1 MDKSLKSHYYY
12 GEFIVSKLV
21 VAIPAYNEEQ
31 SIGRVITNILNEKHH
46 LPDLQILVIDDG
58 STDNTANV
66 AIDAGA
72 DVVVGHTANLGVSSA
87 YSTGI
92 CLSLYCGA
100 DIICFI
106 DADNQFDSSE
116 IEKVIEPVLVGLA
129 DLVIGSRFVSRNNT
143 KRIPILNS
151 VANRTMSRFLSIFLG
166 FRVYDV
172 ESGFR
177 AISKEAAAKLELL
190 GIGSFSH
197 DMLLDLVSKGFRVH
211 EVPVNVR
218 YFQDRI
224 SRVIKGFLRYGFKS
238 LFSILMKSLVIRGH
252 LSNIGKN
259 PQSVR
264 IVYKSPKVRLDKSE
278 SVIVA
283 KRVRLVNDIEVCS

>member
-1 MDKSLKSHYYY
+1 
-12 GEFIVSKLV
+12 V
-21 VAIPAYNEEQ
+21 VAIPAYNEEK
-31 SIGRVITNILNEKHH
+31 SIGRVITNIRNEKHH
-46 LPDLQILVIDDG
+46 LRDLQILVIDDG
-58 STDNTANV
+58 SIDNTTNV
-66 AIDAGA
+66 AIAAGA
-72 DVVVGHTANLGVSSA
+72 DVVAKHTTNLGVNSA
-87 YSTGI
+87 YCTGI

-100 DIICFI
+100 DIVCFI

-116 IEKVIEPVLVGLA
+116 LKIVVEPVLERRA
-129 DLVIGSRFVSRNNT
+129 DLVIGSRFIARNNT

-151 VANRTMSRFLSIFLG
+151 VANRAMARFLSIFLG

-177 AISKEAAAKLELL
+177 AMSKEAAARLELL

-252 LSNIGKN
+252 LSNIGKS
-259 PQSVR
+259 PHSVR
-264 IVYKSPKVRLDKSE
+264 IVYKSPKVKIDKPE

-283 KRVRLVNDIEVCS
+283 KRVNLVNDLEVSSS

>member
-1 MDKSLKSHYYY
+1 M
-12 GEFIVSKLV
+12 SKLV
-21 VAIPAYNEEQ
+21 VVIPAYNEEK
-31 SIGRVITNILNEKHH
+31 SIDRVITNIRSEVHH

-58 STDNTANV
+58 SIDNTTNV
-66 AIDAGA
+66 AIAAGA
-72 DVVVGHTANLGVSSA
+72 DVVAKHTTNLGVNSA
-87 YSTGI
+87 YSSGI

-100 DIICFI
+100 DIVCFI

-116 IEKVIEPVLVGLA
+116 IKNVVEPVLAGRA
-129 DLVIGSRFVSRNNT
+129 DLVIGSRFIARNNI

-151 VANRTMSRFLSIFLG
+151 VANRAMARFLSIFLG

-177 AISKEAAAKLELL
+177 AISKKASTRLELI

-211 EVPVNVR
+211 EVPVSVR

-252 LSNIGKN
+252 LSNIRQS
-259 PQSVR
+259 PHSVR
-264 IVYKSPKVRLDKSE
+264 IVYKSSKVKIDKPE

-283 KRVRLVNDIEVCS
+283 KRVNLVNDLEVSSS